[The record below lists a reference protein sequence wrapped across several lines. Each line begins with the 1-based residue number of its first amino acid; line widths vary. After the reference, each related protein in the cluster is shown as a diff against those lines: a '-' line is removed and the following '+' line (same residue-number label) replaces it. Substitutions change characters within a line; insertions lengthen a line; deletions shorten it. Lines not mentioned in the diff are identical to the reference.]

1 MPQIL
6 ENLQNSD
13 GVGELKRLVIMNNQP
28 TTQDVKSLLGLST
41 NAHVKRR
48 ARRLVW
54 LAVALG
60 ILVAGFYF
68 YESRQTAQTTVHY
81 TTRPAA
87 VSRIVTRVTATGTV
101 QPITQVDVSSTLS
114 GILSVVLVD
123 ENSLVK
129 AGDVLAKL
137 DTTKLE
143 ASRARSA
150 AQLAIAEAKLQDAT
164 ATGTAANAALDRQQ
178 SLKKAGLSPSVDMES
193 ATSAK
198 QRADAAIASSAAE
211 ITSAK
216 ADLSIADNDLV
227 KSSIVS
233 PIDGIVL
240 KSNVKAGQTVASSLS
255 APVLF
260 TLANDL
266 HKVQIELNIDE
277 ADIGTVALGQDAE
290 FTVDAFPDRRFSAK
304 VASLS
309 FSPDTTNGV
318 VTYKG
323 VLSAAND
330 DLALRPGMTTTARIT
345 VKDVEDALAIPN
357 EAFRFAPT
365 ETKVARNWSIISMF
379 TPRGPSNSS
388 KPKPAVN
395 ADGERP
401 LYILK
406 DGTPEQVM
414 VKTGATDGKNTA
426 VVSGEL
432 KAGDEVILSSQTGTA
447 K

>member
-1 MPQIL
+1 
-6 ENLQNSD
+6 
-13 GVGELKRLVIMNNQP
+13 MNNQP
-28 TTQDVKSLLGLST
+28 TTEDVKRQLGLGANSK
-41 NAHVKRR
+41 ARKRT
-48 ARRLVW
+48 RRMMWLVAA
-54 LAVALG
+54 LAV
-60 ILVAGFYF
+60 LVAGFYV
-68 YESRQTAQTTVHY
+68 YESRQAAQTTIHY
-81 TTRPAA
+81 TTKPAA
-87 VSRIVTRVTATGTV
+87 ISRIVTRVTATGTV

-114 GILSVVLVD
+114 GILSDVLVD
-123 ENSLVK
+123 DNSLVK

-143 ASRARSA
+143 AQRARSA
-150 AQLAIAEAKLQDAT
+150 AQLAIAQAKLQDAT
-164 ATGTAANAALDRQQ
+164 ATGQAANAALDRQQ
-178 SLKKAGLSPSVDMES
+178 SLRKAGLSPSVDMET
-193 ATSAK
+193 AISAK
-198 QRADAAIASSAAE
+198 QRADAAIASATAE

-216 ADLSIADNDLV
+216 ADLSIAENDLE

-233 PIDGIVL
+233 PIDGMVL
-240 KSNVKAGQTVASSLS
+240 KSNVKVGQTVASSLS

-277 ADIGTVALGQDAE
+277 ADIGTVAVDQDAE

-304 VASLS
+304 VATLS
-309 FSPDTTNGV
+309 FSPDATNGV

-345 VKDVEDALAIPN
+345 VKDVEDTLAVPN
-357 EAFRFAPT
+357 EAFRYAPLQT
-365 ETKVARNWSIISMF
+365 NVVRSRSIMSMF
-379 TPRGPSNSS
+379 MPRGPSNRA

-401 LYILK
+401 LYVLK
-406 DGTPEQVM
+406 DGAPERVM
-414 VKTGATDGKNTA
+414 VKTGATDGKITA
-426 VVSGEL
+426 IIGGEL
-432 KAGDEVILSSQTGTA
+432 KAGDDVIISSQTGTE